1 MKELFT
7 AKWSHVTRTV
17 PDAGQC
23 RLGVP
28 SVPRRL
34 GDLVVTQV
42 TKVGAHEHLED
53 AHGRR
58 LKLHRGDLL
67 VGACGNRYATDVY
80 EGYHRHGPKAHLLT
94 AGGVIGVAVSWHTG
108 CPPPTELDVLGP
120 LTDGHGRPLSLE
132 HFARPRPPS
141 KPQSQPPAQPPTVAV
156 VGSSMN
162 SGKTTAAAGLISGWT
177 RAGLV
182 AGAAKVTG
190 SGSGKDRWA
199 YIDAGARHVVDFLDF
214 GMSSTFGYPP
224 ERLLRTMGAMRDA
237 LGRDGAE
244 AIVLEI
250 ADGLLQEESR
260 RLVGQLPAICRGAVL
275 AVGDALAARAG
286 VDLLDAVAVPVLA
299 VSGLIT
305 ASPLASRE
313 AEAATGLP
321 VLSPSQLA
329 GGAAVD
335 LLAER
340 IPAT

>member
-1 MKELFT
+1 MRELFT

-17 PDAGQC
+17 PDARQC
-23 RLGVP
+23 RLGAP
-28 SVPRRL
+28 SVPLRL

-42 TKVGAHEHLED
+42 TRVGAHDHLED

-58 LKLHRGDLL
+58 VRLHRGDLV

-80 EGYHRHGPKAHLLT
+80 EGYHRHEPKAHLLT
-94 AGGVIGVAVSWHTG
+94 AGGVVGIAVSWHTD
-108 CPPPTELDVLGP
+108 CLPPTELDVLGP
-120 LTDGHGRPLSLE
+120 LTDDHGRALSLE

-141 KPQSQPPAQPPTVAV
+141 LPQSRSGTQPPTVAV

-177 RAGLV
+177 HAGLA

-199 YIDAGARHVVDFLDF
+199 YVDAGARHVVDFIDF

-224 ERLLRTMGAMRDA
+224 ERLLRTMVAMRDA
-237 LGRDGAE
+237 LGHDGAE

-250 ADGLLQEESR
+250 ADGLLQEETR
-260 RLVGQLPAICRGAVL
+260 RLTRHLPGICRGAVL
-275 AVGDALAARAG
+275 AVGDALAAHAG
-286 VDLLDAVAVPVLA
+286 VDLLYAVGVPVLA

-313 AEAATGLP
+313 AAAATGLP
-321 VLSPSQLA
+321 VLSPAQLA

-340 IPAT
+340 VPAI